1 MNKKDHIVVENNIIE
16 LYRERKV
23 REAFYKVLSPL
34 EKEGIDEFA
43 ITDLS
48 QKNKFTVITKHEA
61 TYFSPPPVEDINLD
75 DDEME
80 MNLQLVNIAFQDAN
94 KWRFSDGNATF
105 YADVLDSDFL
115 NKVQFSEISFSKGDI
130 LKAKVRRVQYLR
142 NNDMK
147 TEYQI
152 IKIIDHKKG
161 LSQLS
166 MPFVD

>member
-1 MNKKDHIVVENNIIE
+1 MYKILWIEDQMHSIRGKKRVISNYIENEKGFELEIKYIE
-16 LYRERKV
+16 TFQQFKDEIGFDSLKNYD
-23 REAFYKVLSPL
+23 LL
-34 EKEGIDEFA
+34 LID
-43 ITDLS
+43 L
-48 QKNKFTVITKHEA
+48 
-61 TYFSPPPVEDINLD
+61 NLD